1 MKEKKRIYLSPPH
14 MSGHELQLVKEAFA
28 SNWIAPVGPDID
40 AFEKEICGYT
50 GAKHAVALSCGTAA
64 IHLALIVSGVSRGDE
79 VLCSTFTFAGS
90 AFPVT
95 YVGATPVFIDSE
107 EKSWNMDPGLLEEAI
122 KDRKKKGKRPK
133 ACIVVHLY
141 GTAANLDAIMEI
153 CSKYDIV
160 LIEDAAESMGA
171 RYRGKHTGTVAQW
184 GVFSF
189 NGNKIIT
196 TSGGGM
202 LIGLDKEQVE
212 QARFLSTQARDPQVH
227 YEHSRIGYNYRMS
240 NIVAAIGRGQLKVLD
255 ERVKRKKE
263 IFDLYKKTLA
273 DIQGISFMP
282 EPEFS
287 SSNYWLTCIT
297 VDPDAA
303 GFSREDIRLALEKE
317 NIESRPL
324 WKPMH
329 LQPVYNKH
337 LAYTNGISERLF
349 ETGMCLP
356 SGTGLSDQDLNVI
369 IDCITKV
376 NSI

>member
-1 MKEKKRIYLSPPH
+1 MCGKELEFVKK
-14 MSGHELQLVKEAFA
+14 AFA

-40 AFEKEICGYT
+40 AFEKEMCVYT
-50 GAKHAVALSCGTAA
+50 GAKHAVALSSGTAA
-64 IHLALIVSGVSRGDE
+64 IHLALIISGVGLGDE

-95 YVGATPVFIDSE
+95 YVGATPVFVDSAE
-107 EKSWNMDPGLLEEAI
+107 DSWNMDPGLLEKAI
-122 KDRKKKGKRPK
+122 NDRVKKGKKPK
-133 ACIVVHLY
+133 ACIVIHLY
-141 GTAANLDAIMEI
+141 GIVADLDPIIEL
-153 CSKYDIV
+153 CDKYDIV

-171 RYRGKHTGTVAQW
+171 RYRALVSHRDGKHTGTIAPW
-184 GVFSF
+184 GIFSF

-202 LIGLDKEQVE
+202 LVGHDKSQIE
-212 QARFLSTQARDPQVH
+212 QARFLATQARDPQPH

-263 IFDLYKKTLA
+263 IFEFYKKSLRG
-273 DIQGISFMP
+273 IQGISFMP

-287 SSNYWLTCIT
+287 LSNYWLTCIT
-297 VDPDAA
+297 IDPEIA
-303 GFSREDIRLALEKE
+303 GFNREDIRLALEKE

-329 LQPVYNKH
+329 LQTVFKDYPS
-337 LAYTNGISERLF
+337 YTNGISDKLYKN
-349 ETGMCLP
+349 GLCLP
-356 SGTGLSDQDLNVI
+356 SGTGLSETDLNRI

-376 NSI
+376 KSV

>member
-1 MKEKKRIYLSPPH
+1 
-14 MSGHELQLVKEAFA
+14 MSGNELQFVKEAFA
-28 SNWIAPVGPDID
+28 SNWIAPVGPDIE
-40 AFEKEICGYT
+40 AFEKEMCDYT
-50 GAKHAVALSCGTAA
+50 DAKHAVALSCGTAA
-64 IHLALIVSGVSRGDE
+64 IHLALIISGVKQGDE

-95 YVGATPVFIDSE
+95 YIGATPVFIDSAE
-107 EKSWNMDPGLLEEAI
+107 DSWNIDPGLLEEAV
-122 KDRKKKGKRPK
+122 KDRIKKGEKPK

-141 GTAANLDAIMEI
+141 GISADLDPIMEI
-153 CSKYDIV
+153 CNKYDIV

-171 RYRGKHTGTVAQW
+171 SYKGKHTGTIAHL

-202 LIGLDKEQVE
+202 LVGHDKEQIE
-212 QARFLSTQARDPQVH
+212 QASFLATQARDPEPH

-240 NIVAAIGRGQLKVLD
+240 NIVAAIGKGQLKVLD

-263 IFDLYKKTLA
+263 IFEFYKNSLRG
-273 DIQGISFMP
+273 IQGISFMP

-287 SSNYWLTCIT
+287 FSNYWLTCIT
-297 VDPDAA
+297 VDQELA
-303 GFSREDIRLALEKE
+303 GFSREDIRLSLEKD

-329 LQPVYNKH
+329 IQPVFKH
-337 LAYTNGISERLF
+337 CPAYTNGTSDLLF
-349 ETGMCLP
+349 KTGLCLP
-356 SGTGLSDQDLNVI
+356 SGTSLSKNDLNRI
-369 IDCITKV
+369 LNCLKTTIKV
-376 NSI
+376 